1 MTNITATR
9 ILPFPK
15 EKIWEVIDDFENIHM
30 WNPGVKS
37 SYSTSVDKPTGNGA
51 QRHCDLAPFGSFEE
65 RITTYEPDKK
75 MGIDIYEGAKLPPI
89 KNMKAQL
96 DLEEQGENSTKVSFS
111 FNYDTKGLMGKI
123 MNLIMIKPKM
133 TEGTQNFL
141 KGLEHYIK
149 TGKKITKA
157 ELKKVV

>member
-1 MTNITATR
+1 MTNITSTR
-9 ILPFPK
+9 TIPFSK
-15 EKIWEVIDDFENIHM
+15 EKIWEIIDDFENIHV

-37 SYSTSVDKPTGNGA
+37 SYSTSTGKPTGKGA

-65 RITTYEPDKK
+65 RITIYEPHKK

-96 DLEEQGENSTKVSFS
+96 DLEELGKNSTKVSFS
-111 FNYDTKGLMGKI
+111 FSYDTKGLMGKI
-123 MNLIMIKPKM
+123 MNPIMVKPKM
-133 TEGTQNFL
+133 IDGTENFL

-149 TGKKITKA
+149 TGKKITKS
-157 ELKKVV
+157 ELKKVI